1 MIEHFPSDR
10 ADLAPVGKV
19 ISQLARLDPDG
30 QAFRYAAERD
40 GRETLPDV
48 DQINLV
54 AFHEAMVG
62 VASYLDAAD
71 SGVSEYLSTKH
82 EMDSYYAAE
91 FGPDWSDF
99 D

>member
-1 MIEHFPSDR
+1 MIERFPDEK
-10 ADLAPVGKV
+10 ADLASVGRV
-19 ISQLARLDPDG
+19 ISQLAPLDPDG
-30 QAFRYAAERD
+30 QAFRYAALRD
-40 GRETLPDV
+40 ARETLPDV

-62 VASYLDAAD
+62 VADYLDAAD
-71 SGVSEYLSTKH
+71 TGVGEYLSTKQ

-99 D
+99 N